1 MSPVRNRSL
10 STSNISGGTPTP
22 HSLATNRTREHCMGK
37 YAIRRVLLFIPT
49 LLLATVMVFALFW
62 IVPGDPALTILGGGE
77 GDSGTVSPEQLE
89 QLRQRLGLHRPMY
102 VQYVSWLWSVLCGD
116 LSTSLWYK
124 TPVWAQ
130 LKDRFLVTM
139 ELAIMAIL
147 LAFWAAVPLGVISAV
162 KQDTGFDYASRVFSV
177 IGIALPTFW
186 LGILIVYALASF
198 FEWLP
203 PLGYATLRDDPF
215 MNLQQLILP
224 ALTLAFT
231 DLAFTSRVTRSSMLE
246 VMRED
251 YLRTARAKGLVE
263 RLVVGR
269 HALKNALLPVLTVSG
284 YQFARL
290 LGGVIIVESIFVVPG
305 MGTLLI
311 DSIIHRD
318 FIVLQAIVLL
328 IAAVV
333 LILNLMV
340 DLSYGV
346 LDPRVR
352 YQ

>member
-1 MSPVRNRSL
+1 
-10 STSNISGGTPTP
+10 
-22 HSLATNRTREHCMGK
+22 MGK
-37 YAIRRVLLFIPT
+37 YAIRRALLFIPT
-49 LLLATVMVFALFW
+49 LLVATILVFTLFW
-62 IVPGDPALTILGGGE
+62 IVPGDPALTILAGGE
-77 GDSGTVSPEQLE
+77 GDSGAVLPEQLQ
-89 QLRQRLGLHRPMY
+89 QLRQTLGLDRPIY
-102 VQYVSWLWSVLCGD
+102 VQYASWLTNALRGD
-116 LSTSLWYK
+116 LGTSLWYK
-124 TPVWAQ
+124 TPVWNQ

-139 ELAIMAIL
+139 ELAVMAIV
-147 LAFWAAVPLGVISAV
+147 LATCAAVPLGIISAV
-162 KQDTGFDYASRVFSV
+162 KQDTGLDYLSRIFSS

-186 LGILIVYALASF
+186 FGILIVYAFATF

-203 PLGYATLRDDPF
+203 PLGYATLWDDPLL
-215 MNLQQLILP
+215 NLQQLILP
-224 ALTLAFT
+224 ALTLAFN
-231 DLAFTSRVTRSSMLE
+231 DLAFMARVTRSSMLE

-263 RLVVGR
+263 LRVIGR

>member
-1 MSPVRNRSL
+1 
-10 STSNISGGTPTP
+10 
-22 HSLATNRTREHCMGK
+22 MGK
-37 YAIRRVLLFIPT
+37 YAIRRTLLFIPT
-49 LLLATVMVFALFW
+49 LLVASILVFTLFW

-77 GDSGTVSPEQLE
+77 GDSGAVSPEHLQ
-89 QLRQRLGLHRPMY
+89 QLRQTLGLDRPIY
-102 VQYVSWLWSVLCGD
+102 VQYASWLTNVLRGD
-116 LSTSLWYK
+116 LGTSLWYK
-124 TPVWAQ
+124 TPVWNQ
-130 LKDRFLVTM
+130 LKGRFLVTM
-139 ELAIMAIL
+139 ELAVMAIV
-147 LAFWAAVPLGVISAV
+147 LAICAAVPLGVISAV
-162 KQDTGFDYASRVFSV
+162 KQDTGLDYLSRIFSS

-186 LGILIVYALASF
+186 FGILIVYAFATF

-203 PLGYATLRDDPF
+203 PLGYATLWDDPLL
-215 MNLQQLILP
+215 NLQQLILP
-224 ALTLAFT
+224 ALTLAFN
-231 DLAFTSRVTRSSMLE
+231 DLAFTARVTRSSMLE

-263 RLVVGR
+263 LRVIGR

>member
-1 MSPVRNRSL
+1 MQ
-10 STSNISGGTPTP
+10 
-22 HSLATNRTREHCMGK
+22 
-37 YAIRRVLLFIPT
+37 YA
-49 LLLATVMVFALFW
+49 
-62 IVPGDPALTILGGGE
+62 
-77 GDSGTVSPEQLE
+77 
-89 QLRQRLGLHRPMY
+89 
-102 VQYVSWLWSVLCGD
+102 SWLTNVLRGD
-116 LSTSLWYK
+116 LGTSLWYK
-124 TPVWAQ
+124 TPVWNQ
-130 LKDRFLVTM
+130 LKGRFLVTM
-139 ELAIMAIL
+139 ELAVMAIV
-147 LAFWAAVPLGVISAV
+147 LAICAAVPLGVISAV
-162 KQDTGFDYASRVFSV
+162 KQDTGLDYLSRIFSS

-186 LGILIVYALASF
+186 FGILIVYAFATF

-203 PLGYATLRDDPF
+203 PLGYATLWDDPLL
-215 MNLQQLILP
+215 NLQQLILP
-224 ALTLAFT
+224 ALTLAFN
-231 DLAFTSRVTRSSMLE
+231 DLAFTARVTRSSMLE

-263 RLVVGR
+263 LRVIGR

>member
-1 MSPVRNRSL
+1 
-10 STSNISGGTPTP
+10 
-22 HSLATNRTREHCMGK
+22 MGK

-62 IVPGDPALTILGGGE
+62 IVPGDPALTILAGGE
-77 GDSGTVSPEQLE
+77 GDSGTVSPEQL
-89 QLRQRLGLHRPMY
+89 QRLRQTLGLDRPIC
-102 VQYVSWLWSVLCGD
+102 VQYAIWLWKVLHGD
-116 LSTSLWYK
+116 LGTSLWYK
-124 TPVWAQ
+124 TPVWVQ

-139 ELAIMAIL
+139 ELAVMAIF
-147 LAFWAAVPLGVISAV
+147 LAFWAAVPLGIISAV
-162 KQDTGFDYASRVFSV
+162 KQDTGFDYCSRVFCV

-186 LGILIVYALASF
+186 LGILTVYALASF
-198 FEWLP
+198 FQWLP
-203 PLGYATLRDDPF
+203 PLGYATLWEDPLL
-215 MNLQQLILP
+215 NLQQLIFP

-231 DLAFTSRVTRSSMLE
+231 DLAFVARVTRSAMLE

-251 YLRTARAKGLVE
+251 YLRTARAKGVRE
-263 RLVVGR
+263 IGVIGR
-269 HALKNALLPVLTVSG
+269 HGLKNALLPVVTVSG
-284 YQFARL
+284 YQFGRL

-328 IAAVV
+328 IATVV
-333 LILNLMV
+333 LALNLMI
-340 DLSYGV
+340 DLLYGV
-346 LDPRVR
+346 LDPRIR